1 MMIKDKYNVNEDV
14 DIYQSLSQKVMFT
27 QINAKKG
34 IKLFWEIAIVD
45 MFKEY
50 KQLYMM

>member
-1 MMIKDKYNVNEDV
+1 MENHIVITQFMMIKDKYNVNEDV

-34 IKLFWEIAIVD
+34 IKLF
-45 MFKEY
+45 
-50 KQLYMM
+50 